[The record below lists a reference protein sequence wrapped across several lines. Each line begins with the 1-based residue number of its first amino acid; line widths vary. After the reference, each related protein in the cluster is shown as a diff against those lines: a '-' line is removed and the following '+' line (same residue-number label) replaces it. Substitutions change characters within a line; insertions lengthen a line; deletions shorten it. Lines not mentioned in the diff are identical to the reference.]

1 MRALGE
7 MEVIKRLVSLRG
19 IGKLRVSKEGLE
31 EAIEEAKK
39 SLFVVKDVIRD

>member
-7 MEVIKRLVSLRG
+7 VEVIKKLVSLRS
-19 IGKLRVSKEGLE
+19 IGKLRVSKEGVE

-39 SLFVVKDVIRD
+39 SLFVVKDVICD